1 MSSNDHPSTDD
12 PNAWVP
18 YRYDPSIA
26 AAGVAVGLFGV
37 LTVLHAAIAMRR
49 RTWYFIPFCLGGIC
63 TSNPLASSL
72 SAASTSAYV
81 VANMAVE
88 IAGYIGRILSSRD
101 LWALGPYILQSVLL
115 LVAPALFAAS
125 IYIVLGRIVVHVH
138 GESCALVSPRWLT
151 KVFVCGDVLSFLLQ
165 AGGGGYQA
173 AGTLAALRT
182 GERIILAGL
191 FVQLVFFG
199 VFVAVA
205 AVFHVRFLR
214 RSRSSSSPS
223 TSMADTIPGGPTVWQ
238 RQITALYVASALI
251 FVRSVFRVIEY
262 LMGNDG
268 YILRHEVFLYVFDGL
283 LMLAVMIVFL
293 LAHPSYMTRQTGT
306 GSRTRIAS
314 NGSGSDALVL
324 ADMRKAAR
332 GGGHGPSSG
341 ESSERV

>member
-1 MSSNDHPSTDD
+1 MSSNVHPSMDD
-12 PNAWVP
+12 PNAWVT
-18 YRYDPSIA
+18 YRYYPSIA

-37 LTVLHAAIAMRR
+37 LTVLHVAIAVRR
-49 RTWYFIPFCLGGIC
+49 RTWYFIPFCLGGIF
-63 TSNPLASSL
+63 
-72 SAASTSAYV
+72 
-81 VANMAVE
+81 E
-88 IAGYIGRILSSRD
+88 IVGYIGRILSSRD
-101 LWALGPYILQSVLL
+101 LWALGPYIVQSILL

-138 GESCALVSPRWLT
+138 GESCALVPPRWLT

-173 AGTLAALRT
+173 AGTLAALHT
-182 GERIILAGL
+182 GERIIIAGL

-214 RSRSSSSPS
+214 RGHSSSSSPGL
-223 TSMADTIPGGPTVWQ
+223 PVWQ
-238 RQITALYVASALI
+238 RQMTALYVASALI

-293 LAHPSYMTRQTGT
+293 LAHPNQMTRLTGT
-306 GSRTRIAS
+306 SSRTRIAS
-314 NGSGSDALVL
+314 SGSGSDALFL

-332 GGGHGPSSG
+332 GGRHGPSSG